1 MEKMLNETKIIQKIL
16 AVINR
21 RRYVLFLVL
30 AFTAGCLCAGIF
42 FIGQRSY
49 TVGELDQRYNSQHDG
64 ATDIIGRLEEELG
77 RERELNRQL
86 RANNSRARELAE
98 GLADSTAR
106 NVRNLQDAVAIIGEI
121 REKLKVLEDFYNNSN
136 SGNSSN

>member
-1 MEKMLNETKIIQKIL
+1 MNETKIIQKIL
-16 AVINR
+16 AIINR

-30 AFTAGCLCAGIF
+30 AFAAGCLCAGIF

-49 TVGELDQRYNSQHDG
+49 TTRELDQRYYNQHDG

-86 RANNSRARELAE
+86 REHNTRARELAE

-136 SGNSSN
+136 SGNSSY